1 MTNPSASAGTAWT
14 IPADV
19 HRRLRRRWDT
29 GELLT
34 SFAEGTPW
42 SAWSIGIRGPSTADL
57 AANYATVQEWLRAW
71 RAPDADTIRIEDKR
85 LGGRTFGAN
94 NVPGRAWVDSYQQL
108 WALLGVAAEVD
119 WFIDALR
126 AARERL
132 PRVAEWMLKHPASAL
147 AHRQV
152 WTPLID
158 TVHWIA
164 QNPGPIYVRQVDV
177 SGVDTKFIDTYKGIL
192 TGLLEA
198 QLDVSRIDQTAAT
211 SDFAGRFRFL
221 RKPGYVRFR
230 HLDPEPPAHGF
241 SELTVRL
248 DEFSSVPER
257 VDVIYVVEN
266 ETTYLA
272 FPSLRRSMVIFGG
285 GYAATILQS
294 LGWLADRPLFYW
306 GDIDTHGFTILN
318 RVRQRFPHTR
328 SLLMNVKTLLEH
340 ERHWVT
346 EASPTTESL
355 DHLTGDEADLYRD
368 LIEGTYGPSVR
379 LEQERVRFSFVRDA
393 LVRPDAP
400 APAARHPGS
409 HDDTASRLRARSP
422 VRPLARPDG

>member
-1 MTNPSASAGTAWT
+1 VTGAPTPAGTAWT
-14 IPADV
+14 LPADV

-42 SAWSIGIRGPSTADL
+42 SAWSMGIRGPSAADL
-57 AANYATVQEWLRAW
+57 AADYATVQDWLRAW
-71 RAPDADTIRIEDKR
+71 RAPDADTVRIEYKR
-85 LGGRTFGAN
+85 LGGRTIGTN
-94 NVPGRAWVDSYQQL
+94 SVPGRAWVDSYEQL
-108 WALLGVAAEVD
+108 WTLLGASSEVD

-126 AARERL
+126 AARQGL
-132 PRVAEWMLKHPASAL
+132 PGVAEWMLKHPADAL

-152 WTPLID
+152 WTPLLD
-158 TVHWIA
+158 TVHWIE
-164 QNPGPIYVRQVDV
+164 QNPGPVYVRQVDV

-192 TGLLEA
+192 TRLLEA
-198 QLDVSRIDQTAAT
+198 QLNAGRIDQTVGA

-221 RKPGYVRFR
+221 RKPGYVRYR
-230 HLDPEPPAHGF
+230 HLDSERPTHGF
-241 SELTVRL
+241 SELTVRI
-248 DEFSSVPER
+248 DEFTSAPDC

-272 FPSLRRSMVIFGG
+272 FPSLRRSMVVFGG

-294 LGWLADRPLFYW
+294 LGWLAGYPLFYW

-318 RVRQRFPHTR
+318 RVRQRLPHTR
-328 SLLMNVKTLLEH
+328 SILMNVKTLLAH

-346 EASPTTESL
+346 EATPNIESL
-355 DHLTGDEADLYRD
+355 NHLTGGEAELYRD

-379 LEQERVRFSFVRDA
+379 LEQERIRFSSIHEA
-393 LVRPDAP
+393 LMRPHTQAP
-400 APAARHPGS
+400 A
-409 HDDTASRLRARSP
+409 
-422 VRPLARPDG
+422 V